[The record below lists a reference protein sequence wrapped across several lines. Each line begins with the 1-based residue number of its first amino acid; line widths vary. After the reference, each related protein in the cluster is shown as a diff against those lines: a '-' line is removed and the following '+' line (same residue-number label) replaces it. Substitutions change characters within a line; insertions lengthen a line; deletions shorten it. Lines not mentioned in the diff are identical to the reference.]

1 MTPAHLPLA
10 DMSERHPG
18 LTQSVAECYF
28 EAARVC
34 LDRHHTSP
42 AEFTVQNGTEKSR
55 ALVEW
60 EITDARTRGA
70 WANEIDATE
79 MGAYAC
85 ALATAELIQGLVAI
99 RRAET
104 RTGADYYIGPADQT
118 FEDLE
123 GCLRL
128 EVSGIDRGTVAA
140 VARRLQQKIEQAA
153 AGNSNLPAMAGVVG
167 FQPQLIMLHV
177 VEAP

>member
-1 MTPAHLPLA
+1 
-10 DMSERHPG
+10 
-18 LTQSVAECYF
+18 
-28 EAARVC
+28 
-34 LDRHHTSP
+34 
-42 AEFTVQNGTEKSR
+42 
-55 ALVEW
+55 
-60 EITDARTRGA
+60 
-70 WANEIDATE
+70 